1 MTQEA
6 LLAGV
11 GGEAGVV
18 GRTLL
23 CLLTLR
29 FSSSPSCSSASRPEV
44 GDQSVPTQ
52 ARPGCR
58 STSNTWA
65 KRPRELGTV
74 GPSQSRDH
82 EKKPQS
88 YLPSPTSSLTP
99 DGSWASPGPN
109 ESPCSRFRAPAL
121 MVCALLKLCREA
133 PPSGAR
139 GDCGLQ
145 TASVVPLQALR
156 S

>member
-6 LLAGV
+6 LLVGV

-23 CLLTLR
+23 CLLTLH
-29 FSSSPSCSSASRPEV
+29 FSFSPSCSSASRPEV
-44 GDQSVPTQ
+44 GDPSVPTQ
-52 ARPGCR
+52 ARPGYR
-58 STSNTWA
+58 STSNTWT

-88 YLPSPTSSLTP
+88 HLPSPTSSLTP
-99 DGSWASPGPN
+99 DGPWASPGPN
-109 ESPCSRFRAPAL
+109 ESPCSRFRAPAV
-121 MVCALLKLCREA
+121 MVCAVPKLCREA
-133 PPSGAR
+133 SPSGAR
-139 GDCGLQ
+139 GDCGPQ

>member
-1 MTQEA
+1 M
-6 LLAGV
+6 GV

-23 CLLTLR
+23 CLLTLH
-29 FSSSPSCSSASRPEV
+29 FSFYPSCSSASRPEV
-44 GDQSVPTQ
+44 GDSSVPTQ

-58 STSNTWA
+58 TISNTWT
-65 KRPRELGTV
+65 KRPSELGTV

-82 EKKPQS
+82 EKRPQS
-88 YLPSPTSSLTP
+88 HPPLPNPLP
-99 DGSWASPGPN
+99 HPRWALGASCPH

-139 GDCGLQ
+139 GDCGPQ